1 MVRLVFH
8 AFFSGISAGV
18 ADGVLRE
25 DVDYAFT
32 VSADFGDTI
41 LLYFTVEVDSVC
53 VVGIRPVTEVVI
65 VVVHMVLRGYHFVY
79 KKSRNTVWIDND
91 NVINAGSGPLSS
103 APFGRPVSFTCTV

>member
-25 DVDYAFT
+25 DADYAFT

-41 LLYFTVEVDSVC
+41 LLYFTVEVESVC

-65 VVVHMVLRGYHFVY
+65 VVVHMVLRGYHSVY
-79 KKSRNTVWIDND
+79 KKSSIRVWSDIFF
-91 NVINAGSGPLSS
+91 VIWALSGPLSS